1 MRPGSNS
8 VEDHPQLTHNGHPVD
23 GALVGAGLL
32 WPPYS
37 RGDCITLLKTSN
49 LERCESTT

>member
-8 VEDHPQLTHNGHPVD
+8 VEDHPQVSHNGHPVD
-23 GALVGAGLL
+23 GVLVGAGLL

-37 RGDCITLLKTSN
+37 RGDYITLLKTFN
-49 LERCESTT
+49 FERCESTT